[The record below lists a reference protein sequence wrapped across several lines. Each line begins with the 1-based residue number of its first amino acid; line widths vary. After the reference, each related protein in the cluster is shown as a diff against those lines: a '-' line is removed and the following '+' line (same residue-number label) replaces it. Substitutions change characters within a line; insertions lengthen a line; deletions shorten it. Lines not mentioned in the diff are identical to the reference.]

1 MSNQP
6 VDEQFRYKILIVDD
20 VPKNIQVLG
29 SLLFHENYD
38 VSFAS
43 NGYDAISLAEQNHI
57 DLILLDVMMPGMDG
71 FETCLLLG
79 KNPKTAGVPV
89 IFMTALNDL
98 EDKVKGFQAG
108 GVDFITKPFES
119 QEVLARVKSQ
129 LKIGRLQTELQL
141 KIMEL
146 EKRNRFIT
154 DVFGTYLS
162 DEVVENLLDNPE
174 NIKPGGELREISI
187 LMADLRG
194 FSSTAETLNPGL
206 TLQLLNLFIEKMT
219 DVIQKYEGTIN
230 EVLGDALL
238 VLFGAPFYKED
249 HADRAIA
256 CAIEMQNQI
265 DPLNELLRVMQLPP
279 VRMGIGI
286 NSGEVIVGNIGS
298 KKRLKYGVVGRNVN
312 LTARIESYTVG
323 YQILLSEQT
332 FYSVSG
338 ELLVEKVIKV
348 NPKGVK
354 QPVHLF
360 DVRGITGIFNVDLRL
375 PDHSLKLLKDA
386 LSISF
391 EVLDDSE
398 TIKKEKFGEI
408 INISSYEAELITSEQ
423 FRIYS
428 NLKMKL
434 TSKCGNNF
442 VETVHAKVVN
452 KISNGYVIVFTS
464 HFSLL
469 NEFIETCST

>member
-1 MSNQP
+1 MSNLSL
-6 VDEQFRYKILIVDD
+6 DEQFRYKILIVDD

-43 NGYDAISLAEQNHI
+43 NGSDAISLAEQNHI
-57 DLILLDVMMPGMDG
+57 DLILLDVMMPGMNG
-71 FETCLLLG
+71 FETCVRLG
-79 KNPKTAGVPV
+79 KNPKTSGIPV

-98 EDKVKGFQAG
+98 EDKVKGFQSG

-129 LKIGRLQTELQL
+129 LKIGRLQAELQL
-141 KIMEL
+141 KVNEL

-162 DEVVENLLDNPE
+162 DDVVENLLDNPD

-256 CAIEMQNQI
+256 CALEMQNQI
-265 DPLNELLRVMQLPP
+265 DPLNNQLSVMHLPP

-298 KKRLKYGVVGRNVN
+298 SKRLKYGVVGRNVN

-323 YQILLSEQT
+323 YQILISEQT
-332 FYSVSG
+332 FHNVSG
-338 ELLVEKVIKV
+338 EVSVEKVIKV

-360 DVRGITGIFNVDLRL
+360 DVTGIKGNFNVILHL
-375 PDHSLKLLKDA
+375 PDHSLTILQNPIK
-386 LSISF
+386 ITF

-398 TIKKEKFGEI
+398 TVKKEKYGEI
-408 INISSYEAELITSEQ
+408 SKISIHEAELISAEQ
-423 FRIYS
+423 IRVYG
-428 NLKMKL
+428 NLKMEMA
-434 TSKCGNNF
+434 SNCGAHF
-442 VETVHAKVVN
+442 VETVHAKVIN
-452 KISNGYVIVFTS
+452 RISNGYVIVFTS
-464 HFSLL
+464 HFSIL
-469 NEFIETCST
+469 NKFIEACSK

>member
-1 MSNQP
+1 M
-6 VDEQFRYKILIVDD
+6 
-20 VPKNIQVLG
+20 
-29 SLLFHENYD
+29 
-38 VSFAS
+38 
-43 NGYDAISLAEQNHI
+43 
-57 DLILLDVMMPGMDG
+57 
-71 FETCLLLG
+71 
-79 KNPKTAGVPV
+79 
-89 IFMTALNDL
+89 
-98 EDKVKGFQAG
+98 
-108 GVDFITKPFES
+108 
-119 QEVLARVKSQ
+119 
-129 LKIGRLQTELQL
+129 
-141 KIMEL
+141 
-146 EKRNRFIT
+146 
-154 DVFGTYLS
+154 
-162 DEVVENLLDNPE
+162 
-174 NIKPGGELREISI
+174 
-187 LMADLRG
+187 
-194 FSSTAETLNPGL
+194 
-206 TLQLLNLFIEKMT
+206 
-219 DVIQKYEGTIN
+219 
-230 EVLGDALL
+230 
-238 VLFGAPFYKED
+238 
-249 HADRAIA
+249 
-256 CAIEMQNQI
+256 
-265 DPLNELLRVMQLPP
+265 
-279 VRMGIGI
+279 
-286 NSGEVIVGNIGS
+286 
-298 KKRLKYGVVGRNVN
+298 VGRNVN

-375 PDHSLKLLKDA
+375 PDHSLKLLKDP